1 MPTASFARVQITRTP
16 TRAACVAV
24 LVNLSLMAL
33 QLGVGRTAGAQAM
46 VADGI
51 HSLVDVVVDSV
62 IALSVWL
69 AHRRTGPHIGKL
81 VPAASAL
88 VSVLIVVT
96 GIEFLMKGFSSAS
109 AADDIVQGPIRIVT
123 FAMAFAAIAV
133 KAGLYYGMNAAAM
146 RAASAGGNADS
157 TNALKAGAWH
167 ACVDSISAGVAA
179 IGTAGTLAGW
189 PAVDRTASA
198 VIGAM
203 ILGVGLMQLSQPLRH
218 GYRVLRN
225 LCAPL
230 NHRYA
235 RFSNWLL
242 ERPPAR

>member
-1 MPTASFARVQITRTP
+1 M
-16 TRAACVAV
+16 

-51 HSLVDVVVDSV
+51 LSLVDVVVDSV

-96 GIEFLMKGFSSAS
+96 GIEFMMKGFSSAP

-189 PAVDRTASA
+189 PAVDRTATA

-203 ILGVGLMQLSQPLRH
+203 ILGGIAGAFNSGHGVGAHGGSRRTPAPIRCRRCSGNLSGNRD
-218 GYRVLRN
+218 GARV
-225 LCAPL
+225 
-230 NHRYA
+230 
-235 RFSNWLL
+235 RFVVTMRLS
-242 ERPPAR
+242 